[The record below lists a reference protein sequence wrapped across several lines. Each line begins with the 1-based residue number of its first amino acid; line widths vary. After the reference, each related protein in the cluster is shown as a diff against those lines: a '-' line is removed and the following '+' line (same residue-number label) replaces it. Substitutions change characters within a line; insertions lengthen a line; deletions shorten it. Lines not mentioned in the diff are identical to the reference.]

1 MAHFPNLTL
10 ELSDR
15 TRVLQAALQLPTF
28 TIEQLAE
35 LTGVKEATVQITVVR
50 SKDLIEEVS
59 LVGGNKQAGRPAR
72 YRLRESARA
81 RVAREAVEL
90 ADRLRGQQKMSIQDT
105 ARGAAIALN
114 AVDSS
119 LELAASGGAE
129 ARIWERRA
137 REQLDLARRLLV
149 LVKDPVHRTPL
160 QRRLVQAASRLEGP
174 DFPPEDELEQFGPP
188 PSAVDHSPPP
198 AAVAEVSAAPKAP
211 RTIWKYPNRRLYD
224 ALERRYITLNEIH
237 QLVLANAEFV
247 VIEKRGRAD
256 ITRAI
261 LLQIVAEREHGS
273 ALGAAMADPL
283 LSRDFLSEIIRSCDG
298 APRGMIGT
306 YLEQSLGVFSAAQ
319 KGEDAA
325 RDGGSE
331 TKDDGHEGGN

>member
-35 LTGVKEATVQITVVR
+35 LTGVKEATVQVTVVR
-50 SKDLIEEVS
+50 SKDLIEEVGTTAG
-59 LVGGNKQAGRPAR
+59 VKQGVRPAR

-90 ADRLRGQQKMSIQDT
+90 AERLRGQQKLSIHDT

-119 LELAASGGAE
+119 LELASGGGAD
-129 ARIWERRA
+129 ARMWERRA
-137 REQLDLARRLLV
+137 REHLDLARRLLV

-160 QRRLVQAASRLEGP
+160 QRRLVQLAGRLESS
-174 DFPPEDELEQFGPP
+174 DLPPQDEAEQFGPAP
-188 PSAVDHSPPP
+188 APAIEKATPQAPAIHS
-198 AAVAEVSAAPKAP
+198 STIPKPP

-224 ALERRYITLNEIH
+224 AVERRYVTLNEVH
-237 QLVLANAEFV
+237 QLVLRQIDFV
-247 VIEKRGRAD
+247 VIEKKGRAD

-261 LLQIVAEREHGS
+261 LLQIVAEREQG
-273 ALGAAMADPL
+273 GVRGTVPADPL

-298 APRGMIGT
+298 VPRGTVGS
-306 YLEQSLGVFSAAQ
+306 YLQQSLDVFSAAHN
-319 KGEDAA
+319 G
-325 RDGGSE
+325 DGGVPDGASE
-331 TKDDGHEGGN
+331 AKDRAG

>member
-35 LTGVKEATVQITVVR
+35 LTGVKEATVQVTVVR
-50 SKDLIEEVS
+50 SKDLIEEVGP
-59 LVGGNKQAGRPAR
+59 VGGIRQAMRPLR

-81 RVAREAVEL
+81 RVAREAVDL
-90 ADRLRGQQKMSIQDT
+90 AERLRGQQKLSIQDT

-119 LELAASGGAE
+119 LELASAGGADVK
-129 ARIWERRA
+129 IWERRA

-160 QRRLVQAASRLEGP
+160 QRRLVQLAGRLEGTE
-174 DFPPEDELEQFGPP
+174 FQPEDELEQFGPP
-188 PSAVDHSPPP
+188 PGAAVEPPP
-198 AAVAEVSAAPKAP
+198 PQQPAAAVHAAVISKAP

-237 QLVLANAEFV
+237 QLVLRHVEFV
-247 VIEKRGRAD
+247 VIEKKGRAD

-273 ALGAAMADPL
+273 VRGSLTADPL

-298 APRGMIGT
+298 VPRGTVGS
-306 YLEQSLGVFSAAQ
+306 YLQQSLDVFSAAQ
-319 KGEDAA
+319 KGESGVP
-325 RDGGSE
+325 DGGSE
-331 TKDDGHEGGN
+331 AQEGGG

>member
-35 LTGVKEATVQITVVR
+35 LTGVKEATVQVTVVR
-50 SKDLIEEVS
+50 SKDLIEEVGPA
-59 LVGGNKQAGRPAR
+59 GGIRQGVRPVR

-81 RVAREAVEL
+81 RLAREAVEL
-90 ADRLRGQQKMSIQDT
+90 AERLRGQQKLSFQDT

-119 LELAASGGAE
+119 LELASGGDAD
-129 ARIWERRA
+129 AKIWERRA
-137 REQLDLARRLLV
+137 RDQLDLARRLLV

-160 QRRLVQAASRLEGP
+160 QRRLVQLAGRLEGS
-174 DFPPEDELEQFGPP
+174 DLQQEDESEQFGPP
-188 PSAVDHSPPP
+188 PRAELEQTPPQATP
-198 AAVAEVSAAPKAP
+198 THAAGVPKAP

-237 QLVLANAEFV
+237 QLVLGYVEFV
-247 VIEKRGRAD
+247 VIEKKGRAD

-261 LLQIVAEREHGS
+261 LLQIVAEREQ
-273 ALGAAMADPL
+273 GAVRGTVPVDPL
-283 LSRDFLSEIIRSCDG
+283 LSRDFLAEIIRSCDG
-298 APRGMIGT
+298 APRGTVGA
-306 YLEQSLGVFSAAQ
+306 YLQQSLDVFSAGQ
-319 KGEDAA
+319 K
-325 RDGGSE
+325 SE
-331 TKDDGHEGGN
+331 TDVRDSGLEAKEGGG

>member
-35 LTGVKEATVQITVVR
+35 LTGVKEATVQVTVVR
-50 SKDLIEEVS
+50 SKDLIEEVNPA
-59 LVGGNKQAGRPAR
+59 GGIRQGMRPVR

-90 ADRLRGQQKMSIQDT
+90 AERLRGQQKLSIQDT
-105 ARGAAIALN
+105 ARGATIALN

-119 LELAASGGAE
+119 LQLASGGGVDAKM
-129 ARIWERRA
+129 WQRRA

-160 QRRLVQAASRLEGP
+160 QRRLVQLAGRLEGA
-174 DFPPEDELEQFGPP
+174 DLHPEDESEQFGPP
-188 PSAVDHSPPP
+188 PGGVIEQTPSH
-198 AAVAEVSAAPKAP
+198 AAATHAPVVAKTP

-237 QLVLANAEFV
+237 QLVLRHVEFV
-247 VIEKRGRAD
+247 VIEKKGRTD
-256 ITRAI
+256 ITRAV
-261 LLQIVAEREHGS
+261 LLQIVAEREQGS
-273 ALGAAMADPL
+273 GRGNVPADPL
-283 LSRDFLSEIIRSCDG
+283 LSRDFLSEMIRSCDG
-298 APRGMIGT
+298 VPRGMVGS
-306 YLEQSLGVFSAAQ
+306 YLQQSLDVFSAAQ
-319 KGEDAA
+319 KNESVL

-331 TKDDGHEGGN
+331 SKENG

>member
-1 MAHFPNLTL
+1 MAHFSNLTL

-35 LTGVKEATVQITVVR
+35 LTGVKEATVQVTVVR
-50 SKDLIEEVS
+50 SKDLIEEV
-59 LVGGNKQAGRPAR
+59 GPAAGLRQGMRPVR

-90 ADRLRGQQKMSIQDT
+90 AERLRGQQKLSIQDT

-119 LELAASGGAE
+119 LELASGGGPDTKL
-129 ARIWERRA
+129 WERRA

-160 QRRLVQAASRLEGP
+160 QRRLVQLAGRLEGS
-174 DFPPEDELEQFGPP
+174 DVQPEDESAQFGPP
-188 PSAVDHSPPP
+188 PDATIEQAPPQTMP
-198 AAVAEVSAAPKAP
+198 THVSVGSKAP

-237 QLVLANAEFV
+237 QLVLRRVEFV
-247 VIEKRGRAD
+247 VIEKKGRAD

-261 LLQIVAEREHGS
+261 LLQIVAEREQG
-273 ALGAAMADPL
+273 GVRGTVPADPL
-283 LSRDFLSEIIRSCDG
+283 MSRDFLSEIIRSCDG
-298 APRGMIGT
+298 VPRGTVGS
-306 YLEQSLGVFSAAQ
+306 YLQQSLDVFSAAHRSDSGVRESSPEA
-319 KGEDAA
+319 KES
-325 RDGGSE
+325 GG
-331 TKDDGHEGGN
+331 

>member
-35 LTGVKEATVQITVVR
+35 LTGVKEATVQVTVIR
-50 SKDLIEEVS
+50 SKDLIEEVGS
-59 LVGGNKQAGRPAR
+59 AGGLRQALKPVR

-90 ADRLRGQQKMSIQDT
+90 AERLRGQQKLSFQDT

-119 LELAASGGAE
+119 LALASGGGAD
-129 ARIWERRA
+129 RKLWERRA
-137 REQLDLARRLLV
+137 RDQLDLARRLLV

-160 QRRLVQAASRLEGP
+160 QRRLVQLAGRLEGA
-174 DFPPEDELEQFGPP
+174 DLQPEDESEQFGPP
-188 PSAVDHSPPP
+188 PGAASEPAPPP
-198 AAVAEVSAAPKAP
+198 LTMTQATAASKPP

-237 QLVLANAEFV
+237 QLVLGYVEFV
-247 VIEKRGRAD
+247 VIEKKGRAD

-261 LLQIVAEREHGS
+261 LLQIVAEREQGAVRGS
-273 ALGAAMADPL
+273 IPADPL

-298 APRGMIGT
+298 APRGTVGS
-306 YLEQSLGVFSAAQ
+306 YLQESLDVFSAAQ
-319 KGEDAA
+319 KGEAGVHN
-325 RDGGSE
+325 GGSE
-331 TKDDGHEGGN
+331 AKEGRG

>member
-28 TIEQLAE
+28 TIEQLAD
-35 LTGVKEATVQITVVR
+35 LTGVKEATVQVTVVR

-59 LVGGNKQAGRPAR
+59 PAGGIRQGMRAVR

-81 RVAREAVEL
+81 RIAREAVEM
-90 ADRLRGQQKMSIQDT
+90 AERLRGQQKLSIQDT
-105 ARGAAIALN
+105 ARGATIALN

-119 LELAASGGAE
+119 LELASAGGAE
-129 ARIWERRA
+129 AKTWERRA
-137 REQLDLARRLLV
+137 RDQLDLARRLLV

-160 QRRLVQAASRLEGP
+160 QRRLVQLAGRLEGS
-174 DFPPEDELEQFGPP
+174 DLQSEDESEQFGPP
-188 PSAVDHSPPP
+188 PG
-198 AAVAEVSAAPKAP
+198 AAVEQAPPQAPATQASGVSKAPP

-237 QLVLANAEFV
+237 QLVLRHVDFV
-247 VIEKRGRAD
+247 VIEKKGRAD

-261 LLQIVAEREHGS
+261 LLQIVAEREHG
-273 ALGAAMADPL
+273 GVQGTVPADPL
-283 LSRDFLSEIIRSCDG
+283 LSRDFLAEIIRSCDG
-298 APRGMIGT
+298 VPRGTVGC
-306 YLEQSLGVFSAAQ
+306 YLQQSLDVFSAAH
-319 KGEDAA
+319 KSESRG
-325 RDGGSE
+325 RDGGTEVNES
-331 TKDDGHEGGN
+331 GG

>member
-1 MAHFPNLTL
+1 MAHFSNLTL

-35 LTGVKEATVQITVVR
+35 LTGVKEATVQVTVVR
-50 SKDLIEEVS
+50 SKDLIEEVGPA
-59 LVGGNKQAGRPAR
+59 GGIRQAMKPVR

-90 ADRLRGQQKMSIQDT
+90 AERLRGQQKLSFEDT

-119 LELAASGGAE
+119 LALASGGGLDKKL
-129 ARIWERRA
+129 WERRA
-137 REQLDLARRLLV
+137 RDQLDLARRLLV

-160 QRRLVQAASRLEGP
+160 QRRLVQLAGRLEGA
-174 DFPPEDELEQFGPP
+174 DLQAEDESEQFGPP
-188 PSAVDHSPPP
+188 PRAPIEQTPPQVTTTLPTAV
-198 AAVAEVSAAPKAP
+198 PKPP

-237 QLVLANAEFV
+237 QLVLRDVEFV
-247 VIEKRGRAD
+247 VIEKKGRAD

-261 LLQIVAEREHGS
+261 LLQIVAEREQ
-273 ALGAAMADPL
+273 GAVQGAVPADPL
-283 LSRDFLSEIIRSCDG
+283 LSRDFLAEIIRSCDG
-298 APRGMIGT
+298 APRGTVGS
-306 YLEQSLGVFSAAQ
+306 YLQQSLDVFSTGQ
-319 KGEDAA
+319 KSEAGV
-325 RDGGSE
+325 RNGGSE
-331 TKDDGHEGGN
+331 AQEGEG

>member
-1 MAHFPNLTL
+1 MAHFPNMTL

-35 LTGVKEATVQITVVR
+35 LTGVKEATVQVTVVR
-50 SKDLIEEVS
+50 SKDLIEEVGPP
-59 LVGGNKQAGRPAR
+59 GGVRQGVRPVR

-90 ADRLRGQQKMSIQDT
+90 ADRLRGQQKLSMQDT
-105 ARGAAIALN
+105 ARGATIALN

-119 LELAASGGAE
+119 LELASGGGAE
-129 ARIWERRA
+129 AKVWERRA

-149 LVKDPVHRTPL
+149 LVKDPLHRTPL
-160 QRRLVQAASRLEGP
+160 QRRLVTLAGRLEGP
-174 DFPPEDELEQFGPP
+174 DLQPEDESQQFGPP
-188 PSAVDHSPPP
+188 PGEAIEKAPAQP
-198 AAVAEVSAAPKAP
+198 AAAPAPVVTKAP

-237 QLVLANAEFV
+237 QLVLREVEFV
-247 VIEKRGRAD
+247 VIEKKGRAD

-261 LLQIVAEREHGS
+261 LLQIVAEREQGS
-273 ALGAAMADPL
+273 VRGTVPADPL

-298 APRGMIGT
+298 VPRATVGS
-306 YLEQSLGVFSAAQ
+306 YLQQTLDVFSAAQ
-319 KGEDAA
+319 KSESGVH
-325 RDGGSE
+325 DGGSE
-331 TKDDGHEGGN
+331 AQEGGG

>member
-28 TIEQLAE
+28 TIEQLAQ
-35 LTGVKEATVQITVVR
+35 LTGVKATTVQVTVIR
-50 SKDLIEEVS
+50 SKDLIEEVGIP
-59 LVGGNKQAGRPAR
+59 GGNRQGSRPVR

-90 ADRLRGQQKMSIQDT
+90 AERLRGQQRLSIQDT
-105 ARGAAIALN
+105 ARGATIALN

-119 LELAASGGAE
+119 LELAAAGGAD
-129 ARIWERRA
+129 AAIWERRA

-149 LVKDPVHRTPL
+149 LVKEPQHRTPL
-160 QRRLVQAASRLEGP
+160 QRRLVQLASRLEGS
-174 DFPPEDELEQFGPP
+174 ELRAEEESEQFGPP
-188 PSAVDHSPPP
+188 PRP
-198 AAVAEVSAAPKAP
+198 AAEQTPPQTAAAATPVGSKGP

-237 QLVLANAEFV
+237 QLVLGQVEFV

-256 ITRAI
+256 ITRSI
-261 LLQIVAEREHGS
+261 LLQIVAEREHG
-273 ALGAAMADPL
+273 AGRAPPAGLDPL
-283 LSRDFLSEIIRSCDG
+283 LSREFLSEIIRSCDG
-298 APRGMIGT
+298 APRGMIGS
-306 YLEQSLGVFSAAQ
+306 YLEQTLGVFSAGQ
-319 KGEDAA
+319 KNEPGA
-325 RDGGSE
+325 REGSPE
-331 TKDDGHEGGN
+331 ANEG

>member
-35 LTGVKEATVQITVVR
+35 LTGVKEATVQVTVVR
-50 SKDLIEEVS
+50 SKDLIEEVGPA
-59 LVGGNKQAGRPAR
+59 GGIKQGMRPVR

-90 ADRLRGQQKMSIQDT
+90 AERLRGQQKLSFQDT

-119 LELAASGGAE
+119 LELASGGGAE
-129 ARIWERRA
+129 AKIWERRA
-137 REQLDLARRLLV
+137 RDQLDLARRLLV

-160 QRRLVQAASRLEGP
+160 QRRLVQLAGRLEGS
-174 DFPPEDELEQFGPP
+174 DLQQEDESEQFGPP
-188 PSAVDHSPPP
+188 PRAELEQTPPQATP
-198 AAVAEVSAAPKAP
+198 THAAGVPKAP

-237 QLVLANAEFV
+237 QLVLGYVEFV
-247 VIEKRGRAD
+247 VIEKKGRAD

-261 LLQIVAEREHGS
+261 LLQIVAEREQGVVRGN
-273 ALGAAMADPL
+273 LPADPL
-283 LSRDFLSEIIRSCDG
+283 LSRDFLAEIIRSCDG
-298 APRGMIGT
+298 APRGTVGA
-306 YLEQSLGVFSAAQ
+306 YLQQSLDVFSAGQ
-319 KGEDAA
+319 KSGADV
-325 RDGGSE
+325 RDGGLE
-331 TKDDGHEGGN
+331 AKEGGG

>member
-1 MAHFPNLTL
+1 MAHFSDLTL

-28 TIEQLAE
+28 TIDQVAE
-35 LTGVKEATVQITVVR
+35 LTGVKEATVQLTVAR
-50 SKDLIEEVS
+50 SKDLIEEVGPA
-59 LVGGNKQAGRPAR
+59 GGIRQGMRPVR

-90 ADRLRGQQKMSIQDT
+90 AERLRGQQKLSIHDT
-105 ARGAAIALN
+105 ARGATIALN

-119 LELAASGGAE
+119 LELGSGGGADVKL
-129 ARIWERRA
+129 WERRA

-160 QRRLVQAASRLEGP
+160 QRRLVQLAGRLEGSDP
-174 DFPPEDELEQFGPP
+174 QPEDEADQFGPP
-188 PSAVDHSPPP
+188 PGATIGQTPAQAAATAASAIS
-198 AAVAEVSAAPKAP
+198 KAP

-237 QLVLANAEFV
+237 QLVLRHVEFA
-247 VIEKRGRAD
+247 VIEKKTRTD

-273 ALGAAMADPL
+273 IQGTLPADPL
-283 LSRDFLSEIIRSCDG
+283 LSRDFLAEIIRSCDG
-298 APRGMIGT
+298 VPRGT
-306 YLEQSLGVFSAAQ
+306 VCSYLQQSLDVFSAAH
-319 KGEDAA
+319 KNGAGA
-325 RDGGSE
+325 REGGSE
-331 TKDDGHEGGN
+331 TKGSGG

>member
-1 MAHFPNLTL
+1 MAHFPHLTL

-28 TIEQLAE
+28 TIEQIAE
-35 LTGVKEATVQITVVR
+35 LTGVKEATVQVTVAR
-50 SKDLIEEVS
+50 SKDLIEEVAP
-59 LVGGNKQAGRPAR
+59 VGGMRPVR

-90 ADRLRGQQKMSIQDT
+90 AERLRGQQKLSFQDT
-105 ARGAAIALN
+105 ARGATIALN

-119 LELAASGGAE
+119 LELASEGGPGAKL
-129 ARIWERRA
+129 WERRA

-160 QRRLVQAASRLEGP
+160 QRRLVQLAGRLEGP
-174 DFPPEDELEQFGPP
+174 DLQPQDEREQFGPMP
-188 PSAVDHSPPP
+188 GATIQPRTQAGSAP
-198 AAVAEVSAAPKAP
+198 APVVSKAP

-237 QLVLANAEFV
+237 QLVLKEVEFV
-247 VIEKRGRAD
+247 VIEKKGRED

-261 LLQIVAEREHGS
+261 LLQIVAEREQGGAQGS
-273 ALGAAMADPL
+273 VPANPL
-283 LSRDFLSEIIRSCDG
+283 LSRDFLSEMIRSCDG
-298 APRGMIGT
+298 APRGVVGS
-306 YLEQSLGVFSAAQ
+306 YLQRSLDIFSAAH
-319 KGEDAA
+319 KSETGARED
-325 RDGGSE
+325 GSE
-331 TKDDGHEGGN
+331 AQDDGA

>member
-10 ELSDR
+10 ELSAR

-35 LTGVKEATVQITVVR
+35 LTGVKEATVHVTVVR
-50 SKDLIEEVS
+50 SKDLIEEVGPAA
-59 LVGGNKQAGRPAR
+59 GGVRPGMRAVR

-90 ADRLRGQQKMSIQDT
+90 AERLRGQQKLSIQDT

-119 LELAASGGAE
+119 LELASGGGAD
-129 ARIWERRA
+129 AKVWERRA

-160 QRRLVQAASRLEGP
+160 QRRLVQLAGRLEGP
-174 DFPPEDELEQFGPP
+174 DLLPEEESEQFGPP
-188 PSAVDHSPPP
+188 AGATIEPAAAQAPSAQAS
-198 AAVAEVSAAPKAP
+198 VASKTP

-237 QLVLANAEFV
+237 ELVLRQVEFV
-247 VIEKRGRAD
+247 VIEKKGRVD

-261 LLQIVAEREHGS
+261 LLQIVAEREQG
-273 ALGAAMADPL
+273 GARGAVPADPL

-298 APRGMIGT
+298 VPRGTVGS
-306 YLEQSLGVFSAAQ
+306 YLQQSLDVFSAAH
-319 KGEDAA
+319 KSDSASRED
-325 RDGGSE
+325 GSE
-331 TKDDGHEGGN
+331 GKEGGG

>member
-35 LTGVKEATVQITVVR
+35 LTGVKESTVQVTVVR
-50 SKDLIEEVS
+50 SKDMIEEVNPTS
-59 LVGGNKQAGRPAR
+59 GSRLGPRPVR

-90 ADRLRGQQKMSIQDT
+90 ADRLRGQQKLPMQDM

-119 LELAASGGAE
+119 LELAASGGADT
-129 ARIWERRA
+129 RMWERRA

-149 LVKDPVHRTPL
+149 LVKDPLHRTPL
-160 QRRLVQAASRLEGP
+160 QRRLVQAASRLEGADP
-174 DFPPEDELEQFGPP
+174 QTEDESEQFGSPP
-188 PSAVDHSPPP
+188 APEPDHSPPH
-198 AAVAEVSAAPKAP
+198 AAVAPVSASTKAPP

-237 QLVLANAEFV
+237 QLVLGCTDFV
-247 VIEKRGRAD
+247 VIEKRGRVD
-256 ITRAI
+256 ITRSI
-261 LLQIVAEREHGS
+261 LLQIVAEREQGG
-273 ALGAAMADPL
+273 AIRGAATADPL
-283 LSRDFLSEIIRSCDG
+283 LSRAFLADIIRSCDG
-298 APRGMIGT
+298 APRGMVGS
-306 YLEQSLGVFSAAQ
+306 YLEQSLGLFSAQQ
-319 KGEDAA
+319 KTDAGLG
-325 RDGGSE
+325 DGGPE
-331 TKDDGHEGGN
+331 AKEG

>member
-50 SKDLIEEVS
+50 SKDLIEEVGPP
-59 LVGGNKQAGRPAR
+59 GGIRPGLRPVR
-72 YRLRESARA
+72 YRLRESARG

-90 ADRLRGQQKMSIQDT
+90 AERLRGQQKLSFQDT
-105 ARGAAIALN
+105 ARGATIALN
-114 AVDSS
+114 AVDSA
-119 LELAASGGAE
+119 LELASGGGPDAKL
-129 ARIWERRA
+129 WERRA

-149 LVKDPVHRTPL
+149 LVKDPTHRTPL
-160 QRRLVQAASRLEGP
+160 QRRLVQLAGRLEGSELQP
-174 DFPPEDELEQFGPP
+174 QDELEQFGPP
-188 PSAVDHSPPP
+188 PG
-198 AAVAEVSAAPKAP
+198 AVAEQAPAPQATPTPASLLSKAP

-237 QLVLANAEFV
+237 QLVLKHVEFV
-247 VIEKRGRAD
+247 VIEKKGRAD
-256 ITRAI
+256 ITRSI
-261 LLQIVAEREHGS
+261 LLQIVAEREQGS
-273 ALGAAMADPL
+273 VKGTLPAEPL

-298 APRGMIGT
+298 VPGGT
-306 YLEQSLGVFSAAQ
+306 VSSYLQQSLDVFSAGQ
-319 KGEDAA
+319 KSEGGIL
-325 RDGGSE
+325 DGGSE
-331 TKDDGHEGGN
+331 AAQE

>member
-35 LTGVKEATVQITVVR
+35 LTGVKEATVQVTVVR

-59 LVGGNKQAGRPAR
+59 PAGGIRQAMKPVR

-90 ADRLRGQQKMSIQDT
+90 AERLRGQQKLSFQDT
-105 ARGAAIALN
+105 ARGAVIALN

-119 LELAASGGAE
+119 LALASGGGAD
-129 ARIWERRA
+129 RKLWERRA
-137 REQLDLARRLLV
+137 RDQLDLARRLLV

-160 QRRLVQAASRLEGP
+160 QRRLVQLAGRLEGS
-174 DFPPEDELEQFGPP
+174 DLQAEDESEQFGPSP
-188 PSAVDHSPPP
+188 DAAIEPSPPLQVIATP
-198 AAVAEVSAAPKAP
+198 PTALPKPP

-224 ALERRYITLNEIH
+224 AIERRYITLSEIH
-237 QLVLANAEFV
+237 QLVLRDVAFV
-247 VIEKRGRAD
+247 VIEKKGRAD

-261 LLQIVAEREHGS
+261 LLQIVAEREQ
-273 ALGAAMADPL
+273 GAVDGAVPADPL
-283 LSRDFLSEIIRSCDG
+283 LSRDFLAEVIRACDG
-298 APRGMIGT
+298 APRGTGGC
-306 YLEQSLGVFSAAQ
+306 YLQQSLIVFPAAQ
-319 KGEDAA
+319 MSGGGASI
-325 RDGGSE
+325 GGSE
-331 TKDDGHEGGN
+331 AEEGEG

>member
-35 LTGVKEATVQITVVR
+35 FTGVKEATVQVTVVR
-50 SKDLIEEVS
+50 SKDLIEEVGPTS
-59 LVGGNKQAGRPAR
+59 GIRQGMRPVR

-81 RVAREAVEL
+81 RIAREAVEL
-90 ADRLRGQQKMSIQDT
+90 AERLRGQQKLSIQDT

-119 LELAASGGAE
+119 LELASAGGIDAKM
-129 ARIWERRA
+129 WERRA

-160 QRRLVQAASRLEGP
+160 QRRLVTLAGRLEGS
-174 DFPPEDELEQFGPP
+174 DLQPEDESEQFGPP
-188 PSAVDHSPPP
+188 AQAPVEQTPPQATVTQ
-198 AAVAEVSAAPKAP
+198 AAVVSKAP

-237 QLVLANAEFV
+237 QLVLKHVDFV
-247 VIEKRGRAD
+247 VIEKKGRAD

-261 LLQIVAEREHGS
+261 LLQIVAEREQGNVRGT
-273 ALGAAMADPL
+273 LPADPL
-283 LSRDFLSEIIRSCDG
+283 LSRDFLAEIIRSCDG
-298 APRGMIGT
+298 VPRGTVGS
-306 YLEQSLGVFSAAQ
+306 YLQQSLDVFSAAQ
-319 KGEDAA
+319 KSEPGVRE
-325 RDGGSE
+325 GGSE
-331 TKDDGHEGGN
+331 AQEGGG